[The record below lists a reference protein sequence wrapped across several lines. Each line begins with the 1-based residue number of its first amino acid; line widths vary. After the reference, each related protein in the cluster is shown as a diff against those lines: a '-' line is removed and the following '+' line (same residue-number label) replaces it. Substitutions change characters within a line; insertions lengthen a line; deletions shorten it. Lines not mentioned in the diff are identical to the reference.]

1 MERVKNK
8 ESMCTGFEDI
18 FKQHFATL
26 CTHATTFVNDPDAS
40 KDIVHDVF
48 LSLWSHREEIDFSR
62 PILPYLF
69 SLTRN
74 RAINYLAHRK
84 VEDAHAQQALVEEP
98 VYTLSEPSDRDELIN
113 RIIKRIDQLPERCSR
128 VMKLCFIECKKYK
141 EIAEE
146 LNISVN
152 TVKTH
157 VTTGLN
163 ILRDEFPSSLLLL
176 LLVHEDSLHNDS
188 TPEGYQR

>member
-1 MERVKNK
+1 MLA
-8 ESMCTGFEDI
+8 GD
-18 FKQHFATL
+18 
-26 CTHATTFVNDPDAS
+26 
-40 KDIVHDVF
+40 
-48 LSLWSHREEIDFSR
+48 EIMLYR
-62 PILPYLF
+62 M
-69 SLTRN
+69 
-74 RAINYLAHRK
+74 
-84 VEDAHAQQALVEEP
+84 Q
-98 VYTLSEPSDRDELIN
+98 
-113 RIIKRIDQLPERCSR
+113 
-128 VMKLCFIECKKYK
+128 KYK

-176 LLVHEDSLHNDS
+176 LLVHEDSLRNDS